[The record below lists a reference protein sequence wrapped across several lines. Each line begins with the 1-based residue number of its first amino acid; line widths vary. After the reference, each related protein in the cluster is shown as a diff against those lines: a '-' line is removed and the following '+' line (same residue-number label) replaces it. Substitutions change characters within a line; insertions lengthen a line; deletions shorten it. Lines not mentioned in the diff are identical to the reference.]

1 MENFLKK
8 KFIDKDGILSFEIK
22 DEKTKKVT
30 EFYDEK
36 PFPNYKDDDNK
47 LTILTKGDKNFLA
60 NQFKKFI
67 GYKKNVLEVGCGTG
81 QLSNYFAIGTNNNI
95 VGLDPTKASLNLA
108 KEFADKN
115 KISNIQFIN
124 ADIFDDVLNDEV
136 FHFIWTNGVLHHTKD
151 PYGAFKILI
160 KSLKKEGYVLVGL
173 YNKLGRFRTIFRRY
187 LFKIF
192 GRKLIE
198 KIDPT
203 LRNLKLDENEK
214 IAWIRD
220 QYIHPLESLHTIDEV
235 LKWFK
240 IHNIEFISSIPSS
253 DFDYD
258 YDNIFEKKST
268 GTFISRFLNQFLMIF
283 NSFGSDGG
291 LFVLIGKKNNVD
303 YLNKSFI

>member
-8 KFIDKDGILSFEIK
+8 KPIDKYGIFSFDIN

-47 LTILTKGDKNFLA
+47 HTLLEKGDKNFLA

-95 VGLDPTKASLNLA
+95 IGLDPTKASLNLA
-108 KEFADKN
+108 KEFADNN
-115 KISNIQFIN
+115 KISNIKFVN
-124 ADIFDDVLNDEV
+124 ADIFDDVLSDNF

-187 LFKIF
+187 IFKIF
-192 GRKLIE
+192 GRKMIE

-203 LRNLKLDENEK
+203 LRNLKLDENERT
-214 IAWIRD
+214 AWIRD

-240 IHNIEFISSIPSS
+240 SHDIEFISSIPSS
-253 DFDYD
+253 DYDYD
-258 YDNIFEKKST
+258 YDDIFQKKSA
-268 GTFISRFLNQFLMIF
+268 GTFFSRILNQFLMIF

-291 LFVLIGKKNNVD
+291 LFVLIGKK
-303 YLNKSFI
+303 K

>member
-8 KFIDKDGILSFEIK
+8 KSINKNGILSFEIK

-30 EFYDEK
+30 EFYEEK

-47 LTILTKGDKNFLA
+47 LTILEKGDKNFLA

-115 KISNIQFIN
+115 RISNIQFIN

-173 YNKLGRFRTIFRRY
+173 YNKLGRLRTIFRRY

-203 LRNLKLDENEK
+203 LKNLKLDENEK

-291 LFVLIGKKNNVD
+291 LFVLIGKK
-303 YLNKSFI
+303 K

>member
-8 KFIDKDGILSFEIK
+8 KFIDKDGILSFDIK
-22 DEKTKKVT
+22 DEKTRKVT

-47 LTILTKGDKNFLA
+47 STILNKGDKNFLA

-173 YNKLGRFRTIFRRY
+173 YNRLGRIRTIIRRY
-187 LFKIF
+187 IFKIF
-192 GRKLIE
+192 GRKIIE

-203 LRNLKLDENEK
+203 LRNLKFDENEK

-235 LKWFK
+235 LNWFK
-240 IHNIEFISSIPSS
+240 IHNIEFVSSIPSS

-258 YDNIFEKKST
+258 YENIFEKKSL
-268 GTFISRFLNQFLMIF
+268 GTFFSRILNQFLMIF

-291 LFVLIGKKNNVD
+291 LFVLIGKK
-303 YLNKSFI
+303 K

>member
-8 KFIDKDGILSFEIK
+8 KSICNNGILSFEIK
-22 DEKTKKVT
+22 DKRTRKVT

-36 PFPNYKDDDNK
+36 PFPNYKNNDNK
-47 LTILTKGDKNFLA
+47 HTILNKGDKNFLA

-81 QLSNYFAIGTNNNI
+81 QLSNYFAIGTNNNV
-95 VGLDPTKASLNLA
+95 VGLDPTKNSLNLA
-108 KEFADKN
+108 KEFADNN
-115 KISNIQFIN
+115 KISNIQFVN
-124 ADIFDDVLNDEV
+124 ADIFDDVLNDEF

-173 YNKLGRFRTIFRRY
+173 YNKLGRLRTILRRY
-187 LFKIF
+187 IFKFF
-192 GRKLIE
+192 GRKIIE

-203 LRNLKLDENEK
+203 LRNLKFDENEK
-214 IAWIRD
+214 VAWIRD

-235 LKWFK
+235 LGWFNK
-240 IHNIEFISSIPSS
+240 NNIEFVSSIPSS
-253 DFDYD
+253 DYDYD
-258 YDNIFEKKST
+258 YHNIFKKKKP
-268 GTFISRFLNQFLMIF
+268 GTFFSRILNQFLMIF

-291 LFVLIGKKNNVD
+291 LFVLIGKKYNIDN
-303 YLNKSFI
+303 LK

>member
-8 KFIDKDGILSFEIK
+8 KSINNNGILSFEIK
-22 DEKTKKVT
+22 DKRTRKVT

-36 PFPNYKDDDNK
+36 PFPNYKDNDNK
-47 LTILTKGDKNFLA
+47 HTILNKGDKNFLA

-81 QLSNYFAIGTNNNI
+81 QLSNYFAIGTNNNV
-95 VGLDPTKASLNLA
+95 VGLDPTKTSLNLA
-108 KEFADKN
+108 KEFADNN
-115 KISNIQFIN
+115 KISNIQFVN
-124 ADIFDDVLNDEV
+124 AAIFDDVLKDEF

-173 YNKLGRFRTIFRRY
+173 YNKLGRLRTILRRCI
-187 LFKIF
+187 FKIF
-192 GRKLIE
+192 GRKIIE

-214 IAWIRD
+214 VAWIRD

-240 IHNIEFISSIPSS
+240 IHNIDFISSIPSS

-258 YDNIFEKKST
+258 YENIFEKKSI
-268 GTFISRFLNQFLMIF
+268 GTFFSRILNQFLMIF

-291 LFVLIGKKNNVD
+291 LFVLIGKK
-303 YLNKSFI
+303 K

>member
-8 KFIDKDGILSFEIK
+8 KSFDKNGILSFDIS

-47 LTILTKGDKNFLA
+47 HTILNKGDKNFLA
-60 NQFKKFI
+60 YQFKKFI

-95 VGLDPTKASLNLA
+95 VGLDPTTASLSLA

-115 KISNIQFIN
+115 KISNIQFVN
-124 ADIFDDVLNDEV
+124 ADIFDDVLKDEI

-160 KSLKKEGYVLVGL
+160 KSLKTEGYVLVGL
-173 YNKLGRFRTIFRRY
+173 YNKLGRLRTILRRY
-187 LFKIF
+187 IFKFF
-192 GRKLIE
+192 GRKIIE

-203 LRNLKLDENEK
+203 LRNLKFDENEK
-214 IAWIRD
+214 VAWIRD

-240 IHNIEFISSIPSS
+240 IHNIEFVSSIPSS

-258 YDNIFEKKST
+258 YENIFEKKST
-268 GTFISRFLNQFLMIF
+268 GTFFSRILNQFLMIF

-291 LFVLIGKKNNVD
+291 LFVLIGRKK
-303 YLNKSFI
+303 